1 MAKRPAGLG
10 GVDPLA
16 ATPRIAPVIPTAP
29 VHEDDADDTTST
41 ADTATAAARTPNTAR
56 SASAGADRQPEGTGG
71 RRRGSASRPTSRGG
85 APAPERPEG
94 SVARLGPMSMEAGA
108 PKKSY
113 SFYVDPN
120 LLEEARDTVVFL
132 SSDPDGPRNLSAL
145 IEEGLRREIVR
156 LQDDLHDGAPFPH
169 RRVAL
174 RRGGN
179 TRDM

>member
-1 MAKRPAGLG
+1 MPKRQPGL

-16 ATPRIAPVIPTAP
+16 APPRLAPVIPTAP
-29 VHEDDADDTTST
+29 VHEDDA
-41 ADTATAAARTPNTAR
+41 
-56 SASAGADRQPEGTGG
+56 AGADDT
-71 RRRGSASRPTSRGG
+71 SATPAPPAPSARKSTARGG
-85 APAPERPEG
+85 AGSSAEPAEQRPEG
-94 SVARLGPMSMEAGA
+94 SVARRGPMSMEAGA

-156 LQDDLHDGAPFPH
+156 LQDELHDGQAFPH

>member
-1 MAKRPAGLG
+1 MPKRQAGLG
-10 GVDPLA
+10 IDPLA
-16 ATPRIAPVIPTAP
+16 APPRIAPIIPTAP
-29 VHEDDADDTTST
+29 VHEDET
-41 ADTATAAARTPNTAR
+41 
-56 SASAGADRQPEGTGG
+56 AGADEAPVEPAPAGG
-71 RRRGSASRPTSRGG
+71 RGARQTTAGGRAAGSAEPT
-85 APAPERPEG
+85 AQRPEG
-94 SVARLGPMSMEAGA
+94 SVARRGPMSMEAGA

-132 SSDPDGPRNLSAL
+132 ASDPAGPRNLSAL

-156 LQDDLHDGAPFPH
+156 LQDELHDGEAFPH

>member
-1 MAKRPAGLG
+1 MPKPRPGLAA
-10 GVDPLA
+10 DPLA
-16 ATPRIAPVIPTAP
+16 PRPRIAPVIPTTPVTEDAEAP
-29 VHEDDADDTTST
+29 ADQPP
-41 ADTATAAARTPNTAR
+41 AAAEPATGP
-56 SASAGADRQPEGTGG
+56 AGGATSGG
-71 RRRGSASRPTSRGG
+71 RRGAGRSRRTT
-85 APAPERPEG
+85 ADQPAPERAED
-94 SVARLGPMSMEAGA
+94 SVARGGPMSLEAGA

-113 SFYVDPN
+113 SFYVDPD

-132 SSDPDGPRNLSAL
+132 SADPQGPRTLSAL

-156 LQDDLHDGAPFPH
+156 LQDQLHDGEPFPH

>member
-1 MAKRPAGLG
+1 MPKRQPGL

-16 ATPRIAPVIPTAP
+16 APRRIAPVISTAP
-29 VHEDDADDTTST
+29 VHEDDTAGTDDAPATPAPPESGARKST
-41 ADTATAAARTPNTAR
+41 A
-56 SASAGADRQPEGTGG
+56 
-71 RRRGSASRPTSRGG
+71 RGG
-85 APAPERPEG
+85 AGSSAEPVAHRPEG
-94 SVARLGPMSMEAGA
+94 SVARRGPMSMEAGA

-132 SSDPDGPRNLSAL
+132 SSDPEGPRNLSAL

-156 LQDDLHDGAPFPH
+156 LQDELHDGQAFPH

>member
-1 MAKRPAGLG
+1 MPKRQPGL

-16 ATPRIAPVIPTAP
+16 APPRIAPVIPTAP
-29 VHEDDADDTTST
+29 VHEDDTAGTDDAAAAPVPSAPSGARKST
-41 ADTATAAARTPNTAR
+41 ARGRAA
-56 SASAGADRQPEGTGG
+56 
-71 RRRGSASRPTSRGG
+71 GSARQVDQ
-85 APAPERPEG
+85 RPEG
-94 SVARLGPMSMEAGA
+94 SVARRGPMSMEAGA

-132 SSDPDGPRNLSAL
+132 ASDPAGPRNLSAL

-156 LQDDLHDGAPFPH
+156 LQDELHDGQAFPH